1 MIYSPTAH
9 CFYNCLKRYII
20 DDLVKTHSILKVSLR
35 MKILAILLIPWGIV
49 SAIPSFREVN
59 LIKNEISN
67 FNNQE
72 RQRKIPDIETVI
84 PDKDE
89 LEPDA
94 TRSELHKRSLFPQF
108 RKGFDFFLDKRNNKD
123 VNLNNIF
130 LNGFGNKLINDI
142 IQSFFKVIQLFSSKE
157 DLLKFGELNQF
168 ESNQVDDVFKDK
180 FYQRQKKVDNEE
192 KDTTKLDKSLK
203 STFNFKNEK
212 IRKIDEEML
221 HSIIPQITANENRR
235 NGKSENNEYS
245 DKSDNDEFET
255 KRRQLYTEIPD
266 NVLRNKRD
274 THIPLCNTLN
284 KDSKD
289 CLVNSNRIN
298 ANRIKNKQPSIE
310 SLNTDLAF
318 TKIIQKA
325 NAEAEKFNEF
335 QINVPDGE
343 FSKWLDNSAGSYFNY
358 PESSNTSPKYE
369 PIATIK
375 ATSTET
381 TLDKK
386 PDNSVP
392 IKTYIESDYKDLNLK
407 WLNDEEYEFS
417 KDLKKSSRMWQD
429 NGVVGEAILI
439 PPELDSIDKTTK
451 DNNNAI
457 SNANSISKTTT
468 SKAANLDVV
477 SDSKDIYIPSDWIV
491 KYKMMSDK
499 NDDILFSKIASST
512 ENHAGANS
520 RTGIVR
526 EDEYK
531 PLKSTQTIVQM
542 NNDGISR
549 STTDDAI
556 FKSKQV
562 TSIATEVKPFVS
574 GEKRKLSTWAL
585 DDTIVSDNNN
595 IAIAAKST
603 AFTKAHAGNVAIN
616 EDNQRLTKWNIK
628 NAIRNDENTT
638 ISNGK
643 VAAPATV
650 YPASGASS
658 ESKRESFQNSM
669 KNNVSSNQTDGL
681 PKIEIKADATVNKET
696 RVSRGDKNEQLRKT
710 ATQKSVLNNKNN
722 PAIVEKEI
730 LSKTVNSGV
739 GVTYPVENSNIY
751 EIQVPSEW
759 IVKYESLDNKDDSL
773 KFAKVTSVNLNARN
787 NAATEDASNWAN
799 EPKVTRERDD
809 KWSSLESNANTSA
822 IQPVAV
828 STEKTEK
835 LPNKRVKDNVQ
846 INKVLESTKTDAEA
860 ATVNNNDKEQWN
872 NNEKVQSLNSQSVAS
887 VADNVEVAISTK
899 KEKEQWKWNDTDKDL
914 IIKNSVKSENK
925 ATTSAEINTNVAEA
939 THNKNR
945 QWNWNSDEK
954 IKSTKDDVILNT
966 KTAAFA
972 AGNSEAAASAASNS
986 KFMTATQSEE
996 KQWNWVENSRVA
1008 NMKNYD
1014 ISNNER
1020 TAIVEDTYDAE
1031 EGTTDKKL
1039 SWTSN
1044 ENEKHNLTS
1053 NNKVTTTDGTI
1064 IEEDKEKWKWDNVLK
1079 DLSVKNNVLLNNV
1092 TAALT
1097 PTDNIAT
1104 AVSESEIQRRI
1115 WNNENKILDGQK
1127 DVASSNE
1134 AIATVGVSA
1143 NIQSVIEDDKQQ
1155 RQWDN
1160 KENTQTLKENGS
1172 SKNVTISSAKANAN
1186 AAESTVS
1193 NKKMWKWDSADEVSS
1208 DKYDNLI
1215 ANETELT
1222 SGTDVIIDVAT
1233 DTNKKLLKLSDK
1245 NENSSEKRNV
1255 TSNSEA
1261 TATAETGTNFQAT
1274 IENKNQKWNWDNKK
1288 NAQIVRNDDA
1298 SKGETILSTKA
1309 NVSAAEVSTSNSQS
1323 RKWERA
1329 DEVSSDKYGYL
1340 TTNKTDSSS
1349 GADVKANCTGSNTN
1363 LLKLNNRNENLNE
1376 EESIISNS
1384 TATASTEANANSQT
1398 IIKDEN
1404 LRSVWD
1410 NKQNAQIKEDGSSN
1424 GVTISSAKTNANATE
1439 STVSNKKIWKWD
1451 SADEVSS
1458 DKYDNLIAN
1467 ETELTSGTDVIIDV
1481 ATDTNKKLLK
1491 LSDKNENSSEKRNV
1505 TSNSEATA
1513 TAETGT
1519 NFQATIEN
1527 KNQKW
1532 NWDNKKNAQIVR
1544 NDDASKGETILST
1557 KANVNAAEVST
1568 SNSQSR
1574 KWERADEVS
1583 SDKYGYLTTN
1593 KTDSSSGADVKANC
1607 TGSNTNLLKLN
1618 NRNENLNEEESIISN
1633 STATASTEANANSQ
1647 TIIKDENLRSVWDNK
1662 QNAQIKEDGS
1672 SNGVTI
1678 SSAKTNANAAE
1689 STVSNKKIW
1698 KLDRADEISSDK
1710 YDYLAA
1716 NERDPPSRINVTA
1729 NATTDDNKK
1738 LLNDKNKNVNEKE
1751 NITADNK
1758 AITSTQTI
1766 ADIAAVLENNNN
1778 QWDIN
1783 SKSLIVKDNL
1793 IINNQSATSAVS
1805 NANAT
1810 LIITRN
1816 KLQSKLDN
1824 ENNDLSV
1831 KNDVTSN
1838 NKAAESAEAHGVAAV
1853 TTESEIKQKK
1863 LEDKNKHLNIKN
1875 NISVNNKTTVSAGAK
1890 TDAVTIM
1897 TDDQQQWWSVN
1908 ENKDPSIKDDD
1919 VLLPNEV
1926 TQSTRANADAAAATA
1941 NSKQLLTFNDEDDTS
1956 NSESDDI
1963 LNLESAA
1970 SARTNGEIAD
1980 VTASYEN
1987 ARILDNRNKN
1997 PRLRVSVTSNT
2008 EKGTSARTA
2017 EETETGITLMTNND
2031 NRKIFDQK
2039 TFDSISETFPSTI
2052 NTAKIDLENKDE
2064 NTLAEYNIND
2074 KGAWVRKDFIS
2085 NSRIAA
2091 LATAATKATSVRQNK
2106 EKSSDGIA
2114 DRSVSSV
2121 TKIETDFKNENKEK
2135 LQSLELKNSTL
2146 KEERD
2151 KPSDRNSKDNNA
2163 KDNIDA
2169 MAFTKAI
2176 AYTINKGDVDTFS
2189 KEDTKPSEWKIK
2201 ETNVQSH
2208 QDLVSHEKITVSTT
2222 AQTKADSVIED
2233 QNKSLNKKVGDNN
2246 SYNNELSIANIPT
2259 ATEAKVN
2266 PSIRIKDSQ
2275 TKYNDILK
2283 DTEISKKSL
2292 ENTKTSTS
2300 AIIEAEMNLVSENE
2314 NKQFNRKTDNKNL
2327 MNNTNLKVAIEA
2339 TKSIDAE
2346 SNSVS
2351 TSNDIDKQIK
2361 WKYKNEDNIN
2371 ANDSMTD
2378 NDDTIDNGSDNFA
2391 IISSKEEDIISSL
2404 NKTSN
2409 NLINWLIRWRSINVN
2424 ALESNKNER
2433 HNNTELNYWKLGNSN
2448 DRKYTIDKLDI
2459 PVTTDDKTKDSKEK
2473 IEEMDDIDLIVLK
2486 KPYGQQNTIGVTY
2499 IKDSVTPIV
2508 TYRVIPI
2515 SVFEQVNKLIK
2526 QWEIIYTEYAKPQ
2539 V

>member
-84 PDKDE
+84 PDEDE

-130 LNGFGNKLINDI
+130 LNGFGNKLIDDI
-142 IQSFFKVIQLFSSKE
+142 IQSFFKVIQLFTSKE
-157 DLLKFGELNQF
+157 ELLKFGELNQF

-298 ANRIKNKQPSIE
+298 ANRIKNKQSSIE

-628 NAIRNDENTT
+628 NAIINDENTT

-710 ATQKSVLNNKNN
+710 ATQESVLNNKNN

-972 AGNSEAAASAASNS
+972 AGNSKAAASAASNS
-986 KFMTATQSEE
+986 KFITATQSEE

-1044 ENEKHNLTS
+1044 ANEKHNLTS
-1053 NNKVTTTDGTI
+1053 NNKVTTTNGTI

-1097 PTDNIAT
+1097 ATDNIAT

-1160 KENTQTLKENGS
+1160 KENTQTLKENSS

-1186 AAESTVS
+1186 AA
-1193 NKKMWKWDSADEVSS
+1193 
-1208 DKYDNLI
+1208 
-1215 ANETELT
+1215 
-1222 SGTDVIIDVAT
+1222 
-1233 DTNKKLLKLSDK
+1233 
-1245 NENSSEKRNV
+1245 
-1255 TSNSEA
+1255 
-1261 TATAETGTNFQAT
+1261 
-1274 IENKNQKWNWDNKK
+1274 
-1288 NAQIVRNDDA
+1288 
-1298 SKGETILSTKA
+1298 
-1309 NVSAAEVSTSNSQS
+1309 
-1323 RKWERA
+1323 
-1329 DEVSSDKYGYL
+1329 
-1340 TTNKTDSSS
+1340 
-1349 GADVKANCTGSNTN
+1349 
-1363 LLKLNNRNENLNE
+1363 
-1376 EESIISNS
+1376 
-1384 TATASTEANANSQT
+1384 
-1398 IIKDEN
+1398 
-1404 LRSVWD
+1404 
-1410 NKQNAQIKEDGSSN
+1410 
-1424 GVTISSAKTNANATE
+1424 E

-1467 ETELTSGTDVIIDV
+1467 ETELTSETDVIIDV

-1593 KTDSSSGADVKANC
+1593 KTDSSSGADVKANSI
-1607 TGSNTNLLKLN
+1607 GSNTNLLKLN
-1618 NRNENLNEEESIISN
+1618 NKNENLNEKESIISN

-1751 NITADNK
+1751 NITANNK

-1766 ADIAAVLENNNN
+1766 TDIAAVLENNNN

-1838 NKAAESAEAHGVAAV
+1838 NKAAGSAEAHGVAAV

-1863 LEDKNKHLNIKN
+1863 FEDKNKHLNIKN
-1875 NISVNNKTTVSAGAK
+1875 NISVNNKTTVSVGAK

-1897 TDDQQQWWSVN
+1897 TNDQQQWWSVN

-1987 ARILDNRNKN
+1987 PRILDNRNKN

-2031 NRKIFDQK
+2031 NRKIYGQK

-2114 DRSVSSV
+2114 DKSVSSV

-2300 AIIEAEMNLVSENE
+2300 AIIEAEMNSVSEDE

-2327 MNNTNLKVAIEA
+2327 MDNTNLKAAIEA

-2448 DRKYTIDKLDI
+2448 DRKYTNDKLDI